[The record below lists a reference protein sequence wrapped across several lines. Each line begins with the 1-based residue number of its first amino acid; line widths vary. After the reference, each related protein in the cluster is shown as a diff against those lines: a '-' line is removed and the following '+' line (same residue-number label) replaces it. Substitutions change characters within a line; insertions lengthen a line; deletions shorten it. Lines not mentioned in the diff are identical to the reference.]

1 MPSSVEQRCVFTH
14 AADCLGACRVLKPA
28 PYVLQGLFEMYEMNL
43 VHTYASFADVP
54 LAALLDEAPMPDQA
68 CLACSHLPICLA
80 G

>member
-1 MPSSVEQRCVFTH
+1 MRQCSAALDNAVFTQ
-14 AADCLGACRVLKPA
+14 AAKCLGACRVLKPA

-68 CLACSHLPICLA
+68 CLAWQHLPS
-80 G
+80 